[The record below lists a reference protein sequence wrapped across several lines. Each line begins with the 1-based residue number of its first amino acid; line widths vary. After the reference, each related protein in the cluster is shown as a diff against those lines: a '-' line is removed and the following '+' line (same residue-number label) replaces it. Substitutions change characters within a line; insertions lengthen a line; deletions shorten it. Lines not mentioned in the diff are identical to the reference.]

1 MSVLSRP
8 EFHNEEAAYAYVEA
22 RIWPHGATC
31 PKCGERERV
40 SKMGGK
46 STRIGAY
53 KCYKCRKPF
62 TVKVGTV
69 FEGSHIKLNFWLQA
83 IYLMCASKKGI
94 SSNQLHRTLGV
105 TLKTAWFMSMRIR
118 EAMRTGDLS
127 PMGSDGGIVEV
138 DETYVGTSDKT
149 RARRAKHKSLK
160 KNYKRK
166 FSVNGGASHKN
177 IVLTLVDRAGQ
188 TRSFHVDKASKAAI
202 LPILRANL
210 AAEARVVTDE
220 SGVYKDLDKEY
231 MHAFVNHSRK
241 EYGRGEITT
250 NTVEGFYSIF
260 KRGMKGIYQHC
271 SEKHLHRYL
280 AEYDFRYGNRVAK
293 GPDDRVSADIALM
306 GVVGKRLTYQG
317 PN

>member
-1 MSVLSRP
+1 MSILSRQ

-22 RIWPHGATC
+22 RIWPDGATC

-62 TVKVGTV
+62 TVKVGTI
-69 FEGSHIKLNFWLQA
+69 FESSNVKMTLWLQA

-118 EAMRTGDLS
+118 EAMRSGDLS
-127 PMGSDGGIVEV
+127 PMGGGGGIVEV
-138 DETYVGTSDKT
+138 DETYVGTTDET
-149 RARRAKHKSLK
+149 RAKRAKHKSLK
-160 KNYKRK
+160 KNRNRK
-166 FSVNGGASHKN
+166 FRVYGGGSHKN

-188 TRSFHVDKASKAAI
+188 TRSFHVDKATKANI

-210 AAEARVVTDE
+210 DAEARVVTDE
-220 SGVYKDLDKEY
+220 AGIYKDLDQEY
-231 MHAFVNHSRK
+231 MHAFVNHSRG
-241 EYGRGEITT
+241 EYGRGEVTT
-250 NTVEGFYSIF
+250 NSVEGYYSIF
-260 KRGMKGIYQHC
+260 KRGMKGVYQHC

-280 AEYDFRYGNRVAK
+280 AEYDFRYSNRVAK
-293 GPDDRVSADIALM
+293 GVDDVARADMALRGIA
-306 GVVGKRLTYQG
+306 GKRLTYQG